1 MQVRG
6 RGDPEIARVAAA
18 QKGLVVRE
26 QLLAAGLA
34 RGSIAHRLA
43 ERRLHSVHPG
53 VYLVGHEHP
62 SPLARELAAVLYL
75 RGHGLLSHRSAAVV
89 WGLAD
94 AEQDPIT
101 LTIVAR
107 DVRSGRGLRIFR
119 VAQLDHRD
127 VRVCAGL
134 PLTSPARTLLD
145 FAGQASP
152 FELEQ
157 AVAEA
162 RVQGLAG
169 AVDLRAAIER
179 APRRRGVA
187 ALARLLARE
196 AEPALT
202 RSEAERRLLELIRD
216 AQLPAPE
223 VNARICGL
231 QVDLLWRGQRLVV
244 EIDGHRFHGH
254 RGAFEHDRK
263 RDQMLVAAGYRV
275 IRVTWRQ
282 LVDEPLAVGVRIG
295 RALSA
300 AAVAPAA

>member
-1 MQVRG
+1 VRG
-6 RGDPEIARVAAA
+6 RGDREIARLAAA

-53 VYLVGHEHP
+53 VYLVGHERP

-75 RGHGLLSHRSAAVV
+75 RGHGLLSHRTAAVV

-94 AEQDPIT
+94 AEQDRIT

-119 VAQLDHRD
+119 AVQLDRRD

-169 AVDLRAAIER
+169 AADLRAAIER
-179 APRRRGVA
+179 APRRKGVA
-187 ALARLLARE
+187 ALVRLLGRE

-202 RSEAERRLLELIRD
+202 RSEAERRLLGLTRD

-231 QVDLLWRGQRLVV
+231 QVDLLWRAERLVV